1 MKRIVLLAVML
12 TTLASA
18 SHLSQLMQRYKHAPE
33 SQRYRIM
40 NQIKLEI
47 ARLNKARQRTAIRH
61 LRSLNTQVQK
71 RTKHRKKLRYHH
83 RHTPRP
89 SAQDIL
95 NGTHRSGGWHA
106 TSTGS
111 VSGHVSSGGA
121 SGSVSGP
128 GGSSASGSV
137 SGEGASGSVSGPGG
151 SGASG
156 SFGPGGASGGFSM
169 PGGGG
174 VSGSI
179 GGF

>member
-1 MKRIVLLAVML
+1 MKRFVLLAVML

-47 ARLNKARQRTAIRH
+47 ARLNKARQRAAIRH
-61 LRSLNTQVQK
+61 LRSLNVRVQK

-83 RHTPRP
+83 RTFHHP

-106 TSTGS
+106 TPTGS
-111 VSGHVSSGGA
+111 VSGHVSSDGA

-128 GGSSASGSV
+128 D
-137 SGEGASGSVSGPGG
+137 G
-151 SGASG
+151 SGVSG
-156 SFGPGGASGGFSM
+156 SFGPGGVSGGIST

-174 VSGSI
+174 ISGGI